1 MRKSILM
8 TGLTVIVALFC
19 TTCYDGGTDSGSDRW
34 AGDVDR
40 FLRGLDGTPSTVTNY
55 KVTISGGG
63 TDATGAGDYAV
74 GDSVAIFAGYAPT
87 GKQFK
92 NWTTSSNGVT
102 FVNENSART
111 KFKMPANA
119 VTVTANFEAQS
130 STSVDSGSFTD
141 SRGVTTKTY
150 KWVKIGGVKWMAE
163 NLNYDTL
170 NSTDSWCYNNQDS
183 YCVEYGRL
191 YNWNTAKTVCPTG
204 WHLPDTAEWRR
215 LVETAGGIRT
225 AGSKL
230 KSSSGW
236 DSYSGIGSTDEFQ
249 FSALPGGYRLSSGS
263 FGGAGFSGRWWAAT
277 GSNAYRRDVNYNS
290 DTMNEYS
297 SEKDVGYSVRCVMDD
312 VR

>member
-204 WHLPDTAEWRR
+204 LHLPDAKEWVWLFSTA
-215 LVETAGGIRT
+215 VGGDDV
-225 AGSKL
+225 GKKL
-230 KSSSGW
+230 KATNGW
-236 DSYSGIGSTDEFQ
+236 NVNGGTDRYG
-249 FSALPGGYRLSSGS
+249 FSALPGGNRNPDGSFHSVGS
-263 FGGAGFSGRWWAAT
+263 FGGWWMDTKWVDQEGNHAFLWLL
-277 GSNAYRRDVNYNS
+277 RDDRDDVI
-290 DTMNEYS
+290 DGPF
-297 SEKDVGYSVRCVMDD
+297 DVGYGASVRCLED
-312 VR
+312 